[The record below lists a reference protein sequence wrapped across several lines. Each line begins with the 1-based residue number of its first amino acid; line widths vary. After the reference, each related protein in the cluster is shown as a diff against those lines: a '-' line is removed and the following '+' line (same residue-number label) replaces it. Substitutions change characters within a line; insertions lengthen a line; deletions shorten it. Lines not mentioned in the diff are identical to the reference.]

1 MKNHTE
7 TPKETET
14 DVKKLAE
21 KLEEIDSAEGIFG
34 EVITDEELDF
44 VAGGG
49 RPSSPANNSS
59 NKSIMI
65 RSESTNLF
73 QPIK

>member
-1 MKNHTE
+1 MKEHAK
-7 TPKETET
+7 TPKEMET

-34 EVITDEELDF
+34 EVITDEELDS

-49 RPSSPANNSS
+49 DYTRPPLCGSIYINNNVSF
-59 NKSIMI
+59 
-65 RSESTNLF
+65 RF
-73 QPIK
+73 

>member
-1 MKNHTE
+1 MNNHAK
-7 TPKETET
+7 TPKEMES

-44 VAGGG
+44 VVGGIIPTLAPLSSH
-49 RPSSPANNSS
+49 RPGDP
-59 NKSIMI
+59 
-65 RSESTNLF
+65 R
-73 QPIK
+73 

>member
-7 TPKETET
+7 TPKETEA

-34 EVITDEELDF
+34 EVITDEELDSIAGGIPPISMPPLSSRSGKLYIMF
-44 VAGGG
+44 VA
-49 RPSSPANNSS
+49 NSS
-59 NKSIMI
+59 
-65 RSESTNLF
+65 R
-73 QPIK
+73 